1 MKPSVELFKLIKSLT
16 KSEKRFFKLSSALQS
31 GDKNYVKLFDF
42 IDAQSEYDEASLK
55 KEFQNSTFIKHLSS
69 EKNHLYKLILKSLRS
84 YYSEESLSSILK
96 QEIKNIEILY
106 NKALYKE
113 CEKYIA
119 RAKKIAK
126 ETEKFYYW
134 NEIISWEKKLKEEAL
149 EEGIFEDDLINII
162 KEEEAVIDKLRNLA
176 EYQIIY
182 SKINHIFRSG
192 GFTRSELEESQV
204 EEISDYHLIKGKNTA
219 KSTRA
224 SSMCYYIKGLCA
236 ATNRNYTDSYQFFN
250 KTRDILDKNPVIKQD
265 LSTRYIQTL
274 TYLLRCYIDGRKFK
288 EAEKLIQDLINLR
301 GTKGFNTINTE
312 VRILSDAY
320 FMELLLLQRQG
331 KFKESINLIDSID
344 SFVTENRDIISKE
357 QCILFKYY
365 KSVSYF
371 AVGEFKK
378 ALSFINE
385 VLNDNEQN
393 LRQDIYSFARI
404 FNLVLH
410 FELEN
415 YDFTEYVIKSLNR
428 YLSKHGRDYATEILL
443 IKTIRKLSKNILPEE
458 QEIIFRSLEKELKK
472 LFNDHHERVI
482 QEYFDL
488 MAWVKSKLNKTSY
501 TQEIVQSLKSN

>member
-16 KSEKRFFKLSSALQS
+16 KSEKRFFKLSSALQT
-31 GDKNYVKLFDF
+31 GDKNYVKIFDF
-42 IDAQSEYDEASLK
+42 IDSQAEYEEDEMK
-55 KEFQNSTFIKHLSS
+55 KVFMNETFIKHLSS

-84 YYSEESLSSILK
+84 FYSEDSLNSILK

-113 CEKYIA
+113 CEKFVN

-126 ETEKFYYW
+126 ETENFYYW
-134 NEIISWEKKLKEEAL
+134 TEIISWEKKLKEEAL
-149 EEGIFEDDLINII
+149 EEGIFEEDLINII
-162 KEEEAVIDKLRNLA
+162 REEEDVIDKLRNLA

-192 GFTRSELEESQV
+192 GFTRSELEEMQV
-204 EEISDYHLIKGKNTA
+204 EEIADYHLIKGKNTA
-219 KSTRA
+219 KSIRA
-224 SSMCYYIKGLCA
+224 TSMCYYIKGLCA

-250 KTRDILDKNPVIKQD
+250 KTRDILDKNPIIKQD

-288 EAEKLIQDLINLR
+288 EAETLIKDLISLK

-312 VRILSDAY
+312 VRILSNAY
-320 FMELLLLQRQG
+320 FMELLLLQRKG
-331 KFKESINLIDSID
+331 KFKESIDLIDSID
-344 SFVTENRDIISKE
+344 LFISENKEIISKE
-357 QCILFKYY
+357 QYVLFKYY

-371 AVGEFKK
+371 AVGEFKS
-378 ALSFINE
+378 ALFLINE

-404 FNLVLH
+404 INLVLH
-410 FELEN
+410 FELGN

-428 YLSKHGRDYATEILL
+428 YLSKHGRDYATETLL
-443 IKTIRKLSKNILPEE
+443 IKTIRKLSKNILWEE
-458 QEIIFRSLEKELKK
+458 QEVIFKNLEQELKQ
-472 LFNDHHERVI
+472 LFNDHHEQVI

-488 MAWVKSKLNKTSY
+488 MAWVKSKLNKTGY
-501 TQEIVQSLKSN
+501 TEEVVKNT

>member
-42 IDAQSEYDEASLK
+42 IDSQTEYDEDALK
-55 KEFQNSTFIKHLSS
+55 KEFRQETFIRHLSS
-69 EKNHLYKLILKSLRS
+69 EKNHLYKLILKSLRA
-84 YYSEESLSSILK
+84 YYSEDSLSSILK

-106 NKALYKE
+106 NKALYRE
-113 CEKYIA
+113 CEKFIS
-119 RAKKIAK
+119 RAKKIAA

-134 NEIISWEKKLKEEAL
+134 NEIISWEKRLKEEAL
-149 EEGIFEDDLINII
+149 EQGMFKEDLVNLIQ
-162 KEEEAVIDKLRNLA
+162 EEEEVVEKLRNLA

-192 GFTRSELEESQV
+192 GFIRSEAEEQQV
-204 EEISDYHLIKGKNTA
+204 QEIADYHLIKGKNTA
-219 KSTRA
+219 ISTRA

-236 ATNRNYTDSYQFFN
+236 ATNRNYVDSYQFFN
-250 KTRDILDKNPVIKQD
+250 RTRAILDNHPTIKQD

-274 TYLLRCYIDGRKFK
+274 THLLRCYIDGKKFT
-288 EAEKLIQDLINLR
+288 EAEKLIEDLRNLR
-301 GTKGFNTINTE
+301 GSKGFNTINTE
-312 VRILSDAY
+312 IRILSNAY

-331 KFKESINLIDSID
+331 KFDESIRLIGEID
-344 SFVTENRDIISKE
+344 AFVSGNQDIISKE

-378 ALSFINE
+378 SLMFINE

-393 LRQDIYSFARI
+393 LRQDIYGFARI

-415 YDFTEYVIKSLNR
+415 YDFTEYVIKSVNR
-428 YLSKHGRDYATEILL
+428 YLSKHGRDYATETLL
-443 IKTIRKLSKNILPEE
+443 IKNIRKLSKNILPEE
-458 QEIIFRSLEKELKK
+458 QHLIFETLEQELKELYD
-472 LFNDHHERVI
+472 DHHEQVI
-482 QEYFDL
+482 QEYFNL
-488 MAWVKSKLNKTSY
+488 TAWVNAKLNKTSY
-501 TQEIVQSLKSN
+501 MEEVIRSLKPD